1 MLRKA
6 ASATLCLALLILL
19 LLSGCG
25 DLTSGGYGDVDV
37 SVVSDPIPVGAGSAL
52 LGGMPTLDSAPDPAA
67 FSTDRSGAPNVGG
80 LERSNQLSDAGSA
93 AEGSVRLRMRVF
105 LRRGTRAWIEVTPG
119 LRELAV
125 SLHDGEE
132 ELLATTRLPAGRYD
146 AVKVD
151 FRLVEAE
158 VERGLVIQ
166 GDTLR
171 GPIAVAIPAE
181 GITVIFPQRV
191 DVSSDARTSILRQIR
206 AQEWLRKANRVGRT
220 VTREDFEA
228 EVRLELR

>member
-1 MLRKA
+1 
-6 ASATLCLALLILL
+6 
-19 LLSGCG
+19 
-25 DLTSGGYGDVDV
+25 
-37 SVVSDPIPVGAGSAL
+37 
-52 LGGMPTLDSAPDPAA
+52 
-67 FSTDRSGAPNVGG
+67 
-80 LERSNQLSDAGSA
+80 
-93 AEGSVRLRMRVF
+93 MRVF

-191 DVSSDARTSILRQIR
+191 DVSSDARTSILLQIR